1 MDNPTNERD
10 ELWRLWLIC
19 RPQSMRETIRALF
32 NGVHSILS
40 LQKFKGK
47 QCEKRRIEAG
57 SLKNKIHIYVVRVKR
72 KYWREAAAVPF
83 QEEWKI

>member
-1 MDNPTNERD
+1 MDNPTNERN

-19 RPQSMRETIRALF
+19 RPQSMRETIRALS
-32 NGVHSILS
+32 NGVHSILA

-47 QCEKRRIEAG
+47 QCEKCCIEAG
-57 SLKNKIHIYVVRVKR
+57 SLKNKIHELSGR
-72 KYWREAAAVPF
+72 KYWREAAAVQL

>member
-19 RPQSMRETIRALF
+19 RPQSMRETIRALS
-32 NGVHSILS
+32 NGVHSILA

-47 QCEKRRIEAG
+47 QCESVA
-57 SLKNKIHIYVVRVKR
+57 LKLVH
-72 KYWREAAAVPF
+72 
-83 QEEWKI
+83 